1 MKRRSRRATTVGKDH
16 THFTQADVRA
26 AVADL
31 RGSASFRAPLREY
44 TSFKIGGP
52 ADVVVEPAD
61 IEDVCL
67 VVQQARAHKIPLFVL
82 GGTNLLIRD
91 GGLRGIVVSLARLRA
106 VKEEPGSVLYAE
118 GGVGMP
124 TLIGYAIRHS
134 LAGLEWAA
142 GIPGTVAGCVVMNAG
157 TRLGEMKDSVKAV
170 RMVNLKGQVV
180 DLKAAQVSF
189 EYRRALL
196 PRGIV
201 VGVWLQL
208 KPGVRSEIERVVK
221 DYLHYR
227 RDTQPLAMP
236 SAGCVFKNPP
246 NDSAGRLIEAV
257 GLKGVRVG
265 DAEVSMKHANFMVNR
280 GQARAADV
288 MALIA
293 KVRSAIRRRAGVRLD
308 LELKI
313 VGEP

>member
-1 MKRRSRRATTVGKDH
+1 M
-16 THFTQADVRA
+16 
-26 AVADL
+26 
-31 RGSASFRAPLREY
+31 
-44 TSFKIGGP
+44 
-52 ADVVVEPAD
+52 VVEPAD

-67 VVQQARAHKIPLFVL
+67 VVQQARARKIPLFVV

-91 GGLRGIVVSLARLRA
+91 GGIRGIVVSLVRLRA
-106 VKEEPGSVLYAE
+106 IKEEPGNVRYAE

-124 TLIGYAIRHS
+124 TLIGYAIKHS

-157 TRLGEMKDSVKAV
+157 TKLGEMKDAVKVV
-170 RMVNLKGQVV
+170 RMVNLKGQIV
-180 DLKAAQVSF
+180 DLEAAQIPF

-208 KPGVRSEIERVVK
+208 KQGVRSEIEKVVK

-246 NDSAGRLIEAV
+246 NDSAGRLIETV
-257 GLKGVRVG
+257 GLKGARVG
-265 DAEVSMKHANFMVNR
+265 DAEVSTKHANFMVNR
-280 GQARAADV
+280 GQASAADV
-288 MALIA
+288 IALIG
-293 KVRSAIRRRAGVRLD
+293 KVRSVIRRRAGVRLD

-313 VGEP
+313 VGET

>member
-1 MKRRSRRATTVGKDH
+1 
-16 THFTQADVRA
+16 
-26 AVADL
+26 
-31 RGSASFRAPLREY
+31 LREY

-67 VVQQARAHKIPLFVL
+67 VVQQARARKIPLFVV

-91 GGLRGIVVSLARLRA
+91 GGIRGIVVSLVRLRA
-106 VKEEPGSVLYAE
+106 IKEEPGSVLYAE

-124 TLIGYAIRHS
+124 TLIGYAIRRS

-180 DLKAAQVSF
+180 DVEASQVTF

-208 KPGVRSEIERVVK
+208 KSGVRSEIEKVVK

-257 GLKGVRVG
+257 GLKGARVG
-265 DAEVSMKHANFMVNR
+265 DAEVSTKHANFMVNR

-288 MALIA
+288 IALIG

-313 VGEP
+313 VGET

>member
-1 MKRRSRRATTVGKDH
+1 MKRGGTRATTAARQSAR
-16 THFTQADVRA
+16 FTQADVRA
-26 AVADL
+26 AVAGL
-31 RGSASFRAPLREY
+31 RGPVFFQAPLREY

-52 ADVVVEPAD
+52 ADVVVEPLD

-67 VVQQARAHKIPLFVL
+67 VVQQARARKVPLFVV

-91 GGLRGIVVSLARLRA
+91 GGIRGIVVSLVRLRA
-106 VKEEPGSVLYAE
+106 IKEEPGHVLYAE

-124 TLIGYAIRHS
+124 TLIGYAIKHS

-157 TRLGEMKDSVKAV
+157 TKLGEMKDAVKAV
-170 RMVNLKGQVV
+170 RMVNLKGQIV
-180 DLKAAQVSF
+180 DLEAGQIPF
-189 EYRRALL
+189 EYRRARL

-208 KPGVRSEIERVVK
+208 KQGVRSEIEKVVK

-246 NDSAGRLIEAV
+246 NDSAGRLIETV
-257 GLKGVRVG
+257 GLKGARVG
-265 DAEVSMKHANFMVNR
+265 DAEVSTKHANFMVNR

-288 MALIA
+288 IALIG

-313 VGEP
+313 VGET